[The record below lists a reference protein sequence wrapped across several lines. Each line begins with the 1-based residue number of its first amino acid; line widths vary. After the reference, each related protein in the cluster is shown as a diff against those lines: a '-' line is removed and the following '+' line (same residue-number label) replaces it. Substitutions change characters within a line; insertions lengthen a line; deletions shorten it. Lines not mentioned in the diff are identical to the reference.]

1 MRRGFPAG
9 LLVLALLPGSP
20 AGAQTPYESV
30 GSRALGMAGA
40 FVAVADDV
48 TAAYWNPAGFATGQP
63 IGATIE
69 WSRFQKRDPSGPPAP
84 GAGLE
89 TASFGGVGSWPLAV
103 TYGRLTSTRVVGG
116 PDGVASAERLS
127 VRQYGVTVLQTL
139 VPGLVIGSTLKYVRG
154 TVFTGPVAGQT
165 AREALEAARNLPE
178 RSSGAFD
185 LDVGLMADLERVRV
199 GLVWKNLQ
207 SPEFKGVAGNAII
220 VPRMTR
226 LGLAVLPVD
235 GLTLAMD
242 LDLDTVDLRDGL
254 RRMIA
259 FGGEGSLG
267 SRLAL
272 RAGVR
277 WNLRGE
283 RRPVA
288 AAGASL
294 ALGSRMWL
302 DGHYSHGQTD
312 HDRGFGLAL
321 RAGY

>member
-1 MRRGFPAG
+1 MG
-9 LLVLALLPGSP
+9 
-20 AGAQTPYESV
+20 
-30 GSRALGMAGA
+30 GA

-48 TAAYWNPAGFATGQP
+48 TAAYWNPAGFATGKP

-69 WSRFQKRDPSGPPAP
+69 WSRFQKRDPDGPPLP
-84 GAGLE
+84 GSAIE
-89 TASFGGVGSWPLAV
+89 NASFGGVGSWPLAI
-103 TYGRLTSTRVVGG
+103 TFSRLTSSRLVGP
-116 PDGVASAERLS
+116 PDGIASAERLS

-154 TVFTGPVAGQT
+154 TVSSGPVGGQT
-165 AREALEAARNLPE
+165 ARGALDAAGNLTG
-178 RSSGAFD
+178 RSSGVFD

-207 SPEFKGVAGNAII
+207 SPEFKGVEGNAIT

-277 WNLRGE
+277 WNLEGE

-302 DGHYSHGQTD
+302 DGHYSHGKSD